1 MPSTLAVS
9 RRWRCLRLSFINSCW
24 GQNNG
29 VKPMKNHAWFSSIA
43 AFGLTTLALLPS
55 TALADVTIARLT
67 HFDEVTGIAS
77 HDTTSTDYI
86 QGDKKRE
93 ENLRKFTGSVLGAW
107 QKFRNEDN
115 GALDVDIYLVGDNKH
130 YDLDP
135 KKKTYS
141 EDAIYDPSEHG
152 RQDRSKG
159 NPQAQQQDK
168 DNDTKITKNEF
179 TVKDTGQTK
188 NINGFDAHEYLVT
201 WDVETE
207 NTKTGEKGKSLMTT
221 DLWNS
226 TDAKLAKAQEEE
238 AAYGRAFLK
247 LMQLPSSPDEMAQ
260 YGFSSVNI
268 NMTAADRKAFFDKLK
283 TIKGYNVSMD
293 VRWESAGT
301 DANGKPTNSDNSQQG
316 HPQTL
321 DSALG
326 SLFGGK
332 KKDDDSKQA
341 AAGTPGMTTIFSSHV
356 EVKSVDTGAIPASQ
370 FEVPADYKKED

>member
-1 MPSTLAVS
+1 
-9 RRWRCLRLSFINSCW
+9 
-24 GQNNG
+24 
-29 VKPMKNHAWFSSIA
+29 MKNHAWSYGIA
-43 AFGLTTLALLPS
+43 AFGFTCLVLPC
-55 TALADVTIARLT
+55 AAQADVTIARVT

-93 ENLRKFTGSVLGAW
+93 ENLRKFTGAVLGAW

-115 GALDVDIYLVGDNKH
+115 GSLDVDIYLIGDNKH

-141 EDAIYDPSEHG
+141 EDVVYDPSQQG
-152 RQDRSKG
+152 KQDRSKG
-159 NPQAQQQDK
+159 NAQDQQQQKK
-168 DNDTKITKNEF
+168 DDDVKITKNEF

-188 NINGFDAHEYLVT
+188 NINGFDTHEYLVT

-207 NTKTGEKGKSLMTT
+207 NTKTGEKGRSLMTT
-221 DLWNS
+221 DLWNAND
-226 TDAKLAKAQEEE
+226 TKLAKAQEEE
-238 AAYGRAFLK
+238 AAYAKAYLK
-247 LMQLPSSPDEMAQ
+247 LMQLPSSPNEMAQ
-260 YGFSSVNI
+260 YGFNSVNI
-268 NMTAADRKAFFDKLK
+268 DVSPADRKAFFDKLH

-293 VRWESAGT
+293 VRWESASTG
-301 DANGKPTNSDNSQQG
+301 ANGAASNGGAQQA

-326 SLFGGK
+326 SLFGSK
-332 KKDDDSKQA
+332 SKDDDSKKA
-341 AAGTPGMTTIFSSHV
+341 VTTPGMTTMFSSHV
-356 EVKSVDTGAIPASQ
+356 EIKSVDTGAIAASQ

>member
-1 MPSTLAVS
+1 
-9 RRWRCLRLSFINSCW
+9 
-24 GQNNG
+24 
-29 VKPMKNHAWFSSIA
+29 MKNHAWSSGIA
-43 AFGLTTLALLPS
+43 AFGFTCLVLPC
-55 TALADVTIARLT
+55 AAQADVTISQLT

-107 QKFRNEDN
+107 QKFRGEDN
-115 GALDVDIYLVGDNKH
+115 GALDIDIYIVGDNKH

-141 EDAIYDPSEHG
+141 EDAIYDP
-152 RQDRSKG
+152 
-159 NPQAQQQDK
+159 QQQAKGGNRNQQAGGQQQK
-168 DNDTKITKNEF
+168 DSDTKITKNEL
-179 TVKDTGQTK
+179 TVKATGEKK
-188 NINGFDAHEYLVT
+188 NINGFDTTEYLVT

-226 TDAKLAKAQEEE
+226 TDAKLAKAHEEE
-238 AAYGRAFLK
+238 AAYAKAYLK
-247 LMQLPSSPDEMAQ
+247 LMQAPYDMDEMKA
-260 YGFSSVNI
+260 YGFGTMSI
-268 NMTAADRKAFFDKLK
+268 NSADSKQFFDKLS
-283 TIKGYNVSMD
+283 TIKGYPVSTD
-293 VRWESAGT
+293 VKWETASTGAKG
-301 DANGKPTNSDNSQQG
+301 AASNSNAQQA

-326 SLFGGK
+326 SLLGGNK
-332 KKDDDSKQA
+332 KSDDSQKPA
-341 AAGTPGMTTIFSSHV
+341 ATPGMTMLFSSHI
-356 EVKSVDTGAIPASQ
+356 EIKSVDTGAVAASQ

>member
-1 MPSTLAVS
+1 
-9 RRWRCLRLSFINSCW
+9 
-24 GQNNG
+24 
-29 VKPMKNHAWFSSIA
+29 MKNHACFSSLA
-43 AFGLTTLALLPS
+43 AFGLTSLMLLPC
-55 TALADVTIARLT
+55 AAQADVTIARVT

-115 GALDVDIYLVGDNKH
+115 GSLDVDIYLVGDNKH
-130 YDLDP
+130 LDLDP

-141 EDAIYDPSEHG
+141 EDAIYDPSQQG
-152 RQDRSKG
+152 KQGNPKG
-159 NPQAQQQDK
+159 NAQTQQQQKK
-168 DNDTKITKNEF
+168 DDDVKITKNDF
-179 TVKDTGQTK
+179 TVKDTGQSKT
-188 NINGFDAHEYLVT
+188 INGFDTHEYLVT
-201 WDVETE
+201 WDVETV

-226 TDAKLAKAQEEE
+226 TDSKLAKAQEEE
-238 AAYGRAFLK
+238 VAYGKAYLK
-247 LMQLPSSPDEMAQ
+247 LMQLPSNPREMAQ

-268 NMTAADRKAFFDKLK
+268 NMTPADEKAFFDKLR

-301 DANGKPTNSDNSQQG
+301 DANGKPTNTDNSQQNQS
-316 HPQTL
+316 QTL

-326 SLFGGK
+326 SLLGSK
-332 KKDDDSKQA
+332 PKSDDSSKKP
-341 AAGTPGMTTIFSSHV
+341 AAGTPGMTTIFSSHI
-356 EVKSVDTGAIPASQ
+356 EVKSVDTGAIAAAQ
-370 FEVPADYKKED
+370 FAVPADYKKED

>member
-1 MPSTLAVS
+1 
-9 RRWRCLRLSFINSCW
+9 
-24 GQNNG
+24 
-29 VKPMKNHAWFSSIA
+29 MKNHAWFSSIA

-55 TALADVTIARLT
+55 AAQADVTVVRLT

-115 GALDVDIYLVGDNKH
+115 GALDVDIYLVGENKH

-135 KKKTYS
+135 KNKTYS
-141 EDAIYDPSEHG
+141 EDTIYEPRQASKDENPRSGAQG
-152 RQDRSKG
+152 RQ
-159 NPQAQQQDK
+159 QEQEK

-188 NINGFDAHEYLVT
+188 NINGFDTHEYLVT

-226 TDAKLAKAQEEE
+226 TDARLAKAQEEE
-238 AAYGRAFLK
+238 AAYGKAYLK
-247 LMQLPSSPDEMAQ
+247 LMQLPSSPSEMAQ
-260 YGFSSVNI
+260 YGFNSVNI

-293 VRWESAGT
+293 VRWESAST

-326 SLFGGK
+326 SLFGK
-332 KKDDDSKQA
+332 KKDDDSKKPAA
-341 AAGTPGMTTIFSSHV
+341 AAGTPGMLTIFSSHV
-356 EVKSVDTGAIPASQ
+356 EVKSVETGAIPASQ
-370 FEVPADYKKED
+370 FAVPADYKKED